1 MLRCGETDLR
11 RLQEVSIIGTIL
23 ELLLLRMALMMRMMR
38 RLMWVVQMVLVVQVV
53 RVVRFEILASH
64 TRATVSRIG
73 SRDWAVA
80 YNIVPQQRACKRTGC
95 TARRYSDTV
104 AVGMWNLISPMA
116 SGSDSSLTL

>member
-1 MLRCGETDLR
+1 
-11 RLQEVSIIGTIL
+11 L

-80 YNIVPQQRACKRTGC
+80 YNIVPQQRAPRLANELGAPLGD
-95 TARRYSDTV
+95 TAIQWQWECGT
-104 AVGMWNLISPMA
+104 
-116 SGSDSSLTL
+116 